1 MRVVMLL
8 MIMVRMDVFMLTM
21 LAGMIV
27 TVEAHVPTVH
37 MIMGVLMIMGMSMDG
52 ALMLMFVLMRVPM

>member
-21 LAGMIV
+21 LARMIV
-27 TVEAHVPTVH
+27 TVEVHVPTVH
-37 MIMGVLMIMGMSMDG
+37 MIMGVFINREFHGIP
-52 ALMLMFVLMRVPM
+52 RPN